1 MERRACV
8 ARTLAVVGG
17 AFTGRLV
24 VFSGRRPLRPQ
35 RVLGVPQMRRK
46 GYPAVDVIAVLP
58 RRREPW
64 GGYGSDGASKTSF
77 IAAKSKVSAPRLK
90 KFL

>member
-1 MERRACV
+1 MERRTCV

-24 VFSGRRPLRPQ
+24 VDSRRGPLRPQ
-35 RVLGVPQMRRK
+35 RVLGVPEMRRK
-46 GYPAVDVIAVLP
+46 GYPAVDVIAVRSTPARALW
-58 RRREPW
+58 RLWLGRCFENELHRSEVE
-64 GGYGSDGASKTSF
+64 GQR
-77 IAAKSKVSAPRLK
+77 AAFK